1 MGARLIIVSNRVAVP
16 DSPGTPFAG
25 GMAVAAKAALKN
37 RKGMWVGWSGK
48 AADETAEASQA
59 VDLNRVPYVLIDLPK
74 SDIQE
79 YYNGLTN
86 SVLWPILHYRVDL
99 QEYSRADASGY
110 MRVNRMFADRL
121 SALLN
126 EDDVIWVHD
135 YHLLL
140 LGRELRSRGYRDRI
154 GFFLHTPCAPP
165 DILQTLPQHAEILG
179 GLTYYDLVGFQTEND
194 RDNFARYLATLGAV
208 QVRGGA
214 YEFEGRK
221 VRLGAFPVSIETKAY
236 ARLARNAGR
245 SALVALVRES
255 LGGSRLVLGVDR
267 LDFSMG
273 IPQRVKAFEQLLE
286 ISPEW
291 HGKVTLLQITPKS
304 RTEVEQYGEIEAEV
318 TRLIAKVNGRFGDA
332 AWTPIRYVNRS
343 YSRTVLAGIYRAA
356 DVAMVTPLRDGM
368 NLVAKE
374 YLAAQDPE
382 DPGVLVL
389 SQFAGAAKELDR
401 ALIVNP
407 HETDAV
413 ASALKRA
420 LEMPLAERRE
430 RHGPMLAHLLENDIR
445 KWAEDYLAALLEGA
459 PARNML
465 AGIRALFGVSSEQA
479 PFAIR

>member
-25 GMAVAAKAALKN
+25 EMAVAAKAALKN
-37 RKGMWVGWSGK
+37 RKGMWIGWSGK
-48 AADETAEASQA
+48 AADEPVEMPQA
-59 VDLNRVPYVLIDLPK
+59 VDINNVAYVLIDLSK
-74 SDIQE
+74 NDIQE

-99 QEYSRADASGY
+99 QKYSRADASGY

-121 SALLN
+121 SALVT

-135 YHLLL
+135 YHLML
-140 LGRELRSRGYRDRI
+140 LGRELRSRGHRNRI

-165 DILQTLPQHAEILG
+165 DILQTLPQHKEILG
-179 GLTYYDLVGFQTEND
+179 GLTYCDLIGFQTEND
-194 RDNFARYLATLGAV
+194 RDNFAHYLAALGAV
-208 QVRGGA
+208 QVRGGG

-221 VRLGAFPVSIETKAY
+221 VRLGVFPVSIETETY

-267 LDFSMG
+267 LDCSMG

-286 ISPEW
+286 TSPEW

-304 RTEVEQYGEIEAEV
+304 RTEVEQYREIEAEV
-318 TRLIAKVNGRFGDA
+318 TRLIGKVNGRFGDA

-343 YSRTVLAGIYRAA
+343 YSRAVLAGIYRAA

-382 DPGVLVL
+382 HPGVLVL

-413 ASALKRA
+413 VSALKRA
-420 LEMPLAERRE
+420 LAMPLAERRE
-430 RHGPMLAHLLENDIR
+430 RHGPMLAHLLDNDIR
-445 KWAEDYLAALLEGA
+445 KWAEDYLAALVEHA
-459 PARNML
+459 PARNL
-465 AGIRALFGVSSEQA
+465 SAGIRALFGVSSDQA

>member
-48 AADETAEASQA
+48 AADEPGDASQA
-59 VDLNRVPYVLIDLPK
+59 VELNNVAYVLIDLSK
-74 SDIQE
+74 NDIQE
-79 YYNGLTN
+79 YYNGLAN

-135 YHLLL
+135 YHLML
-140 LGRELRSRGYRDRI
+140 LGRELRSRDHRNRI

-165 DILQTLPQHAEILG
+165 DILQTLPQHKEILG

-194 RDNFARYLATLGAV
+194 RDNFAHYLTTLGAV
-208 QVRGGA
+208 QVRGGV
-214 YEFEGRK
+214 FEIGSRK

-236 ARLARNAGR
+236 MRLARNAGR

-267 LDFSMG
+267 LDYSMG

-291 HGKVTLLQITPKS
+291 RGKVTLLQITPKS

-318 TRLIAKVNGRFGDA
+318 TCLIGKVNGRFGDA

-343 YSRTVLAGIYRAA
+343 YSRTVLAGMYRAA

-374 YLAAQDPE
+374 YLAAQNPD

-445 KWAEDYLAALLEGA
+445 KWAEDYLAALVEGA
-459 PARNML
+459 PARNLL
-465 AGIRALFGVSSEQA
+465 AGIRAVFGVSSEQA

>member
-1 MGARLIIVSNRVAVP
+1 MTCLI
-16 DSPGTPFAG
+16 G
-25 GMAVAAKAALKN
+25 
-37 RKGMWVGWSGK
+37 
-48 AADETAEASQA
+48 
-59 VDLNRVPYVLIDLPK
+59 
-74 SDIQE
+74 
-79 YYNGLTN
+79 
-86 SVLWPILHYRVDL
+86 
-99 QEYSRADASGY
+99 
-110 MRVNRMFADRL
+110 
-121 SALLN
+121 
-126 EDDVIWVHD
+126 
-135 YHLLL
+135 
-140 LGRELRSRGYRDRI
+140 
-154 GFFLHTPCAPP
+154 
-165 DILQTLPQHAEILG
+165 
-179 GLTYYDLVGFQTEND
+179 
-194 RDNFARYLATLGAV
+194 
-208 QVRGGA
+208 
-214 YEFEGRK
+214 
-221 VRLGAFPVSIETKAY
+221 
-236 ARLARNAGR
+236 
-245 SALVALVRES
+245 
-255 LGGSRLVLGVDR
+255 
-267 LDFSMG
+267 
-273 IPQRVKAFEQLLE
+273 
-286 ISPEW
+286 
-291 HGKVTLLQITPKS
+291 
-304 RTEVEQYGEIEAEV
+304 
-318 TRLIAKVNGRFGDA
+318 KVNGRFGDA

-389 SQFAGAAKELDR
+389 SQFAGAAKELDH

>member
-25 GMAVAAKAALKN
+25 GVAVAVKTALKN
-37 RKGMWVGWSGK
+37 HKGMWVGWSGK
-48 AADETAEASQA
+48 AADEPADASQA
-59 VDLNRVPYVLIDLPK
+59 VELNKVAYVLIDLSK

-79 YYNGLTN
+79 YYNGLAN

-121 SALLN
+121 SALVN

-135 YHLLL
+135 YHLML
-140 LGRELRSRGYRDRI
+140 LGRELRSRDHRNRI

-165 DILQTLPQHAEILG
+165 DILQTLPQHKEILG

-194 RDNFARYLATLGAV
+194 SDNFARYLATLGAV

-214 YEFEGRK
+214 YEFEGRN

-286 ISPEW
+286 TSPEW

-304 RTEVEQYGEIEAEV
+304 RTEVEQYSEIEAEV

-343 YSRTVLAGIYRAA
+343 YSRTVLAGLYRAA

-368 NLVAKE
+368 NFVAKE

>member
-25 GMAVAAKAALKN
+25 GVAVAVKTALKN
-37 RKGMWVGWSGK
+37 HKGMWVGWSGK
-48 AADETAEASQA
+48 AADEPADASQA
-59 VDLNRVPYVLIDLPK
+59 VELDKVAYVLIDLSK
-74 SDIQE
+74 NDIQE
-79 YYNGLTN
+79 YYNGLAN

-110 MRVNRMFADRL
+110 TRVNRMFADRL
-121 SALLN
+121 SALVN

-135 YHLLL
+135 YHLML
-140 LGRELRSRGYRDRI
+140 LGRELRSRGYRNRI

-165 DILQTLPQHAEILG
+165 DILQTLPHHKEILG
-179 GLTYYDLVGFQTEND
+179 GLTYYNLVGFQTDND
-194 RDNFARYLATLGAV
+194 RDNFARYLTTLSAV

-214 YEFEGRK
+214 YEFEGRN
-221 VRLGAFPVSIETKAY
+221 VRLGAYPVSIETKAY
-236 ARLARNAGR
+236 MRLARNAGR

-255 LGGSRLVLGVDR
+255 LGGSRLVLAVDR
-267 LDFSMG
+267 LDYSMG

-286 ISPEW
+286 TSPEW
-291 HGKVTLLQITPKS
+291 HGKVTLLQITPTS

-343 YSRTVLAGIYRAA
+343 HSRTVLAGIYRAA

-445 KWAEDYLAALLEGA
+445 KWAEDYLAELLEGA

>member
-1 MGARLIIVSNRVAVP
+1 
-16 DSPGTPFAG
+16 
-25 GMAVAAKAALKN
+25 
-37 RKGMWVGWSGK
+37 MWVGWSGK
-48 AADETAEASQA
+48 AADEPVDASQA
-59 VDLNRVPYVLIDLPK
+59 VELNKVAYVLIDLSK
-74 SDIQE
+74 NDIQE

-99 QEYSRADASGY
+99 QKYSRADASGY

-121 SALLN
+121 SALVN

-135 YHLLL
+135 YHLML
-140 LGRELRSRGYRDRI
+140 LGRELRSRGHRNRI

-165 DILQTLPQHAEILG
+165 DILQTLPQHKEILG
-179 GLTYYDLVGFQTEND
+179 GLTYYDLIGFQTEND
-194 RDNFARYLATLGAV
+194 RDNFAHYLAALGAV
-208 QVRGGA
+208 QVRGGG

-221 VRLGAFPVSIETKAY
+221 VRLRAFPVSIETKTY

-255 LGGSRLVLGVDR
+255 LGASRLVLGVDR
-267 LDFSMG
+267 LDYSMG

-286 ISPEW
+286 TSPEW

-304 RTEVEQYGEIEAEV
+304 RTEVEQYREIEAEV
-318 TRLIAKVNGRFGDA
+318 TRLIGKVNGRFGDA

-343 YSRTVLAGIYRAA
+343 YSRAVLAGIYRAA

-430 RHGPMLAHLLENDIR
+430 RHEPMLAHLLENDIS
-445 KWAEDYLAALLEGA
+445 KWAEDYLAALVEGA

-465 AGIRALFGVSSEQA
+465 AGIRELFGVSSEQA

>member
-48 AADETAEASQA
+48 AADEPADASQA
-59 VDLNRVPYVLIDLPK
+59 VELDKVAYVLIDLSK
-74 SDIQE
+74 NDIQE
-79 YYNGLTN
+79 YYNGLAN

-110 MRVNRMFADRL
+110 TRVNRMFADRL
-121 SALLN
+121 SALVN

-135 YHLLL
+135 YHLML
-140 LGRELRSRGYRDRI
+140 LGRELRSRGYRNRI

-165 DILQTLPQHAEILG
+165 DILQTLPQHKEILG
-179 GLTYYDLVGFQTEND
+179 GLTYYDLVGFQTENVS
-194 RDNFARYLATLGAV
+194 DNFARYLATLGAV

-214 YEFEGRK
+214 YEFEGRN

-286 ISPEW
+286 TSPEW
-291 HGKVTLLQITPKS
+291 HGKVTLLQITPTS

-343 YSRTVLAGIYRAA
+343 HSRTVLAGIYRAA

-445 KWAEDYLAALLEGA
+445 KWAEDYLAELLEGA

>member
-16 DSPGTPFAG
+16 DSPRTPLAG
-25 GMAVAAKAALKN
+25 GMAVAVKAALKN
-37 RKGMWVGWSGK
+37 RKGIWVGWSGK
-48 AADETAEASQA
+48 AADEPADASQA
-59 VDLNRVPYVLIDLPK
+59 VELNKVAYVLIDLSK
-74 SDIQE
+74 NDIQE

-99 QEYSRADASGY
+99 QKYSRADASGY

-121 SALLN
+121 SALVN

-135 YHLLL
+135 YHLML
-140 LGRELRSRGYRDRI
+140 LGRELRSRGHRNRI

-165 DILQTLPQHAEILG
+165 DILQTLPRHKEILG
-179 GLTYYDLVGFQTEND
+179 GLTYYDLIGFQTEND
-194 RDNFARYLATLGAV
+194 RDNFAHYLAALGAV
-208 QVRGGA
+208 QVRGGG

-221 VRLGAFPVSIETKAY
+221 VRLGAFPVSIETKTY

-267 LDFSMG
+267 LDCSMG

-286 ISPEW
+286 TSPEW

-304 RTEVEQYGEIEAEV
+304 RTEVEQYREIEAEV
-318 TRLIAKVNGRFGDA
+318 TRLIGKVNGRFGDA

-343 YSRTVLAGIYRAA
+343 YSRAVLAGIYRAA

-430 RHGPMLAHLLENDIR
+430 RHEPMLAHLLENDIS
-445 KWAEDYLAALLEGA
+445 KWAEDYLAALVQGA
-459 PARNML
+459 PARNLL
-465 AGIRALFGVSSEQA
+465 AGIRELFGGSEQA

>member
-1 MGARLIIVSNRVAVP
+1 
-16 DSPGTPFAG
+16 
-25 GMAVAAKAALKN
+25 
-37 RKGMWVGWSGK
+37 
-48 AADETAEASQA
+48 
-59 VDLNRVPYVLIDLPK
+59 
-74 SDIQE
+74 
-79 YYNGLTN
+79 
-86 SVLWPILHYRVDL
+86 
-99 QEYSRADASGY
+99 

-121 SALLN
+121 SALVN

-135 YHLLL
+135 YHLML
-140 LGRELRSRGYRDRI
+140 LGRELR
-154 GFFLHTPCAPP
+154 APP
-165 DILQTLPQHAEILG
+165 DILQTLPRHKEILG
-179 GLTYYDLVGFQTEND
+179 GLTYYDLIGFQTEND
-194 RDNFARYLATLGAV
+194 RDNFAHYLTALGAV
-208 QVRGGA
+208 QVQVRGGG

-221 VRLGAFPVSIETKAY
+221 VRLGAFPVSIETKTY

-267 LDFSMG
+267 LDYSMG

-286 ISPEW
+286 TSPEW
-291 HGKVTLLQITPKS
+291 RGKVTLLQITPKS
-304 RTEVEQYGEIEAEV
+304 RTEVEQYREIEAEV
-318 TRLIAKVNGRFGDA
+318 TRLIGKVNGRFGDA

-343 YSRTVLAGIYRAA
+343 YSRAVLAGIYRAA

-430 RHGPMLAHLLENDIR
+430 RHEPMLAHLLENDIS
-445 KWAEDYLAALLEGA
+445 KWGEDYLAALVEALPRAACSQAYASCSAGR
-459 PARNML
+459 RNRL
-465 AGIRALFGVSSEQA
+465 

>member
-25 GMAVAAKAALKN
+25 GMVVAAKAALKN
-37 RKGMWVGWSGK
+37 RKGMWIGWSGK
-48 AADETAEASQA
+48 AADEPADASQA
-59 VDLNRVPYVLIDLPK
+59 IHLNKVSYVLVDLPK

-79 YYNGLTN
+79 YHSGLTN

-110 MRVNRMFADRL
+110 MRVNRIFADRL

-126 EDDVIWVHD
+126 KEDVICVHD
-135 YHLLL
+135 YHLML
-140 LGRELRSRGYRDRI
+140 LGRELRSRGHRNRI

-165 DILQTLPQHAEILG
+165 DILQTLPHHAEILG
-179 GLTYYDLVGFQTEND
+179 GLTYYDLVGLQTDND
-194 RDNFARYLATLGAV
+194 RDNFARYLTTLSAV
-208 QVRGGA
+208 QVRA
-214 YEFEGRK
+214 CTFEIENRK
-221 VRLGAFPVSIETKAY
+221 VRLGAFPVSIETRAY
-236 ARLARNAGR
+236 IRLARNAGR

-267 LDFSMG
+267 LDYSMG

-286 ISPEW
+286 TSPEW
-291 HGKVTLLQITPKS
+291 HGKVTLLQITPTS

-318 TRLIAKVNGRFGDA
+318 TCLIGRINGRFGDA

-343 YSRTVLAGIYRAA
+343 YSRTVLAGLYRAA

-413 ASALKRA
+413 VWALKRA
-420 LEMPLAERRE
+420 LAMPLVERRE

-459 PARNML
+459 PARNLL
-465 AGIRALFGVSSEQA
+465 ADIRAVFGVSSDQA

>member
-48 AADETAEASQA
+48 AADEPADASQA
-59 VDLNRVPYVLIDLPK
+59 VELDKVAYVLIDLSK
-74 SDIQE
+74 NDIQE
-79 YYNGLTN
+79 YYNGLAN

-110 MRVNRMFADRL
+110 TRVNRMFADRL
-121 SALLN
+121 SALVN

-135 YHLLL
+135 YHLML
-140 LGRELRSRGYRDRI
+140 LGRELRSRGYRNRI

-165 DILQTLPQHAEILG
+165 DILQTLPHHKEILG
-179 GLTYYDLVGFQTEND
+179 GLTYYNLVGFQTDND
-194 RDNFARYLATLGAV
+194 RDNFARYLTTLSAV

-214 YEFEGRK
+214 YEFEGRN
-221 VRLGAFPVSIETKAY
+221 VRLGAYPVSIETKAY
-236 ARLARNAGR
+236 MRLARNAGR

-255 LGGSRLVLGVDR
+255 LGGSRLVLAVDR
-267 LDFSMG
+267 LDYSMG

-286 ISPEW
+286 TSPEW
-291 HGKVTLLQITPKS
+291 HGKVTLLQITPTS

-343 YSRTVLAGIYRAA
+343 HSRTVLAGIYRAA

-445 KWAEDYLAALLEGA
+445 KWAEHYLAELLEGA